1 MFALFLSCLGLF
13 FYVIAGHGPAIQEIP
28 GSCYAC
34 PRMTEEKI
42 ILSLPDFYSFLSF
55 PYLIRESKRDVRLKA
70 EHDIEK
76 KAEDDREKRSNM
88 TKKSPSSE
96 GLFVYLLS
104 SNGVLSR
111 GLLWVRMLMTLT
123 SSFFNSSRVQT
134 MSTMPC
140 SFRYSAR

>member
-1 MFALFLSCLGLF
+1 
-13 FYVIAGHGPAIQEIP
+13 
-28 GSCYAC
+28 
-34 PRMTEEKI
+34 MTEEKI
-42 ILSLPDFYSFLSF
+42 ILSLSGLTRQSRDPRNALRLSGDD
-55 PYLIRESKRDVRLKA
+55 IEEGSTGICKGDVRLKA
-70 EHDIEK
+70 EHNK
-76 KAEDDREKRSNM
+76 EKRLNM
-88 TKKSPSSE
+88 TKKQSPSSE